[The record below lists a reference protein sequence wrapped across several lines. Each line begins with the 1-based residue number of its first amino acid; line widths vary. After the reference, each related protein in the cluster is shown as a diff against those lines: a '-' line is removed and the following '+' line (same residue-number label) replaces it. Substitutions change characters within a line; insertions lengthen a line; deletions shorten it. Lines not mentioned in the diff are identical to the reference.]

1 MLVSLNNWNIIKFT
15 NKTTTNEDFYEV
27 HKFLLDGISDN
38 MSALVHNGKYGVI
51 NTADPTK
58 MGYYFVKL
66 LSEPYTLQYEK

>member
-1 MLVSLNNWNIIKFT
+1 M
-15 NKTTTNEDFYEV
+15 
-27 HKFLLDGISDN
+27 HKVVLYGISDN

-66 LSEPYTLQYEK
+66 LSELYTLQYEK